1 MADLYTIS
9 IFVFVIFL
17 AMHIYTHRSKI
28 EIKYY
33 LLYMWRTKRFRNFID
48 SVAQISPRFWK
59 ALGTFGIFLCV
70 LAMVFGIISV
80 LEQDYKILSGE
91 MKQPAAQLVFPTLAK
106 EGSVD
111 GGIIYIPFWFWFF
124 TIAAILIPHEF
135 SHGVM
140 ARAQKI
146 KLKSVGLLLF
156 AIFPGAFVEPVDSQ
170 VNRAPLKDKLRIF
183 AAGSFANF
191 LTAIIFFL
199 LSAFLIWP
207 AVANPAIEMKIV
219 NVTVGSPADLAGLQP
234 NMTITEVNG
243 KQISPSYLEYAGGG
257 AFFSEEV
264 GKISAGD
271 AIKIRAD
278 GEDFSISPKFENG
291 RPRIGVFLEAP
302 EVFRAGAENL
312 RSVGALFQMIWLFAF
327 AVGIFNILPIFPLDG
342 GLMFK
347 AAAEKYFGA
356 RAEKIVRAVSGFLIL
371 AVVFLFIGPGILNA

>member
-9 IFVFVIFL
+9 IFIFVIFL

-59 ALGTFGIFLCV
+59 ALGTFGILLCV
-70 LAMVFGIISV
+70 LAMVFGIFAV

-91 MKQPAAQLVFPTLAK
+91 IKQPAAQLVFPTLAK

-135 SHGVM
+135 AHGVQ

-156 AIFPGAFVEPVDSQ
+156 AIFPGAFVEPEDKQ
-170 VNRAPLKDKLRIF
+170 VNKASLKDKLRIF

-207 AVANPAIEMKIV
+207 AVVNPAISLNIV
-219 NVTVGSPADLAGLQP
+219 NVTAGSPADLAGLQL

-243 KQISPSYLEYAGGG
+243 KIITPTYFEYAQGG
-257 AFFSEEV
+257 AFFSEEI
-264 GKISAGD
+264 GKIKDGD
-271 AIKIRAD
+271 MIKVKAD
-278 GEDFSISPKFENG
+278 GKEYSISPNFEKG

-302 EVFRAGAENL
+302 EIFKAGSENL
-312 RSVGALFQMIWLFAF
+312 RSLGALFQMIWLFAF

-347 AAAEKYFGA
+347 AVAEKYFGT